1 MAHAA
6 ARAAH
11 DPQEESAP
19 RSPEGQARRTVKING
34 RPDGPPPARHL
45 SVVPPARAAAALGSR
60 VVQVERRRPARRSRS
75 RVGANP
81 DRLAMWAVMMA
92 LFLVLV
98 TLLSSQ

>member
-1 MAHAA
+1 MAQAA
-6 ARAAH
+6 ARAAQ
-11 DPQEESAP
+11 DPQGESARP
-19 RSPEGQARRTVKING
+19 SAQGRPRRTVTING

-45 SVVPPARAAAALGSR
+45 NVVPPTRAALGLGSR
-60 VVQVERRRPARRSRS
+60 VVQVERRRPARRSS

-92 LFLVLV
+92 VFLVLV